1 MTHLYKSPFCSL
13 LIFHVYLYSL
23 FSIRVTKFKR
33 KEKKEKKMAKATSS
47 LVVPIIFL
55 VIFALVEQNTC
66 LKYYP
71 VTRKAICRKNHCV
84 CIGPCP
90 NDKAIP
96 NVKLFK
102 NVKEQILS

>member
-1 MTHLYKSPFCSL
+1 
-13 LIFHVYLYSL
+13 
-23 FSIRVTKFKR
+23 
-33 KEKKEKKMAKATSS
+33 MAKATSS

-55 VIFALVEQNTC
+55 VIFALVEQNTGCFDYDVYQPCDHCRERC

-90 NDKAIP
+90 DDKAIP
-96 NVKLFK
+96 DVKLFK